1 MKTLDSAS
9 SLFWLLVSIVT
20 LRESYRLGIGSVHN
34 PGTGFLTF
42 WAAGILGI
50 LSLALFLKAF
60 LKKEA
65 ATHEPLFAGK
75 AWKRVLFVLAV
86 LTIYAVLMP
95 VLGYLISTFVLMT
108 LLFWVLEKKKIRIG
122 VPFRIPHHVRHLFR
136 LFQMAQLPIPGRS
149 VRVLGKQYG
158 YSA

>member
-9 SLFWLLVSIVT
+9 SFFWLLVSLVT

-34 PGTGFLTF
+34 PGTGFLSF
-42 WAAGILGI
+42 WAAAILGI
-50 LSLALFLKAF
+50 LSLVLLLMAL

-65 ATHEPLFAGK
+65 STRTPLFAGT

-95 VLGYLISTFVLMT
+95 VLGYLISTFMLML
-108 LLFWVLEKKKIRIG
+108 LLFWVLEKKRFG
-122 VPFRIPHHVRHLFR
+122 VVFLSAFLTTFVTYLVFSKWLNCQFPEGLFG
-136 LFQMAQLPIPGRS
+136 L
-149 VRVLGKQYG
+149 
-158 YSA
+158 